1 MNLTLLSKIIA
12 DNRAVS
18 VTGISGNVSKRS
30 HNDSSCRSR
39 KLTCIIAEIPN
50 DIRSGLELLVI
61 YVPDLEF

>member
-1 MNLTLLSKIIA
+1 MDLTLLSKIIA
-12 DNRAVS
+12 DNCAVS

-30 HNDSSCRSR
+30 DNDSSGRSR

-50 DIRSGLELLVI
+50 DIRAGLELLVI

>member
-12 DNRAVS
+12 DNCAVS
-18 VTGISGNVSKRS
+18 VTGISGNMSKRS
-30 HNDSSCRSR
+30 HNDSSGRSR

-50 DIRSGLELLVI
+50 DIRAGLELLVI